1 MYLCKRGTQRF
12 PARISST
19 MVSTCI
25 SKSSVDCI
33 RLLFTIDLLSMYSG
47 VSLAMVTNV
56 GASAFRLVVLA
67 VALSSSFA
75 VILALPAFPLSPNL
89 SPVQVNTSSLL
100 ISPNPGPPQEPTCP
114 PTEQWGVTL
123 GHPSYDDCDYIL
135 SNLYPKDPL
144 SKPVLRNFYV
154 APADVSH
161 TMSNF
166 KLPYEESYRK
176 RFSNRPSRVRGI
188 FGCAN
193 LAAETCSIQM
203 LLAADFI
210 NIPNDEATWND
221 LRGATRTILR
231 TCIRGR
237 GLGGVITKN
246 GIFSIPMT
254 HIRHHSF
261 R

>member
-1 MYLCKRGTQRF
+1 M
-12 PARISST
+12 
-19 MVSTCI
+19 
-25 SKSSVDCI
+25 
-33 RLLFTIDLLSMYSG
+33 FTD
-47 VSLAMVTNV
+47 V
-56 GASAFRLVVLA
+56 GASSFRLVVLA

-166 KLPYEESYRK
+166 KLPYEESYQ
-176 RFSNRPSRVRGI
+176 
-188 FGCAN
+188 
-193 LAAETCSIQM
+193 TCSIQM

-246 GIFSIPMT
+246 GKHGNIEIVVYGKDSIFAKNQILKNSPDQLARSIAAQELLELMNIVIVPET
-254 HIRHHSF
+254 DQPESEVRTVANRTVNPTSESRLITAGVHVETS
-261 R
+261 